1 MATTIAGQQK
11 MQVKLTAWNLYGH
24 AGTTDSYQR
33 FYATHGIK
41 LVGLL
46 LVRWDRHV
54 TVTEAGLMNRLQAIT
69 TSLEQTPTNLSCTF
83 M

>member
-1 MATTIAGQQK
+1 MDKK
-11 MQVKLTAWNLYGH
+11 MLAQLTVIKGFMQLME
-24 AGTTDSYQR
+24 
-33 FYATHGIK
+33 FK

-69 TSLEQTPTNLSCTF
+69 TSLEHTPTNLSCTF